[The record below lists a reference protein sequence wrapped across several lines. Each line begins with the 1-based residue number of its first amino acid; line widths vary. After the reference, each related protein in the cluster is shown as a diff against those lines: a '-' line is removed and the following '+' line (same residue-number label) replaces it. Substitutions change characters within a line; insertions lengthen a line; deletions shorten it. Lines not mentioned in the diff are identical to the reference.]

1 MTIRNRSRVN
11 IPPQTETC
19 VRTNQ
24 NGWVSDTEHDVA
36 SDTEFMTDVVTPGF
50 HKRIAAGEIINN
62 ACSYSHQKFWKVGH
76 STMSFQNIAYPN
88 DWNSYDGGNQTLKRT
103 PPITTPPKTRDVES
117 VAKVRA
123 LAHIDRSTYAFGED
137 IGEIR
142 ETIRFLRH
150 PAESL
155 RKLADEMS
163 VKILKRD
170 FSAHV
175 SRAKAIADV
184 WTTYRFAAT
193 PFVISMMDALEAYN
207 QGIHQEHRE
216 RLDRLTARG
225 FDDDTGN
232 TQDTYSNV
240 GYFTYIGDRS
250 YDLEIKGHAQ
260 LLYSVKN
267 PAENWRFNLG
277 LRNKDIPLTTWQLV
291 PLSFMVDRVLDI
303 STAIQAAMNIADP
316 SVSILSGSYTQR
328 EEHVRTTHCH
338 TIDTHPIYDGT
349 IDGSVNYYSSYYH
362 RRDPWS
368 PSLSDVTIPFDKG
381 GLTKDVTSIVDL
393 LAITLQKWRF

>member
-1 MTIRNRSRVN
+1 MTIRDRSRIN

-24 NGWVSDTEHDVA
+24 NGWVADYEHDVA
-36 SDTEFMTDVVTPGF
+36 SDTESMTDVVTPGF

-62 ACSYSHQKFWKVGH
+62 ACSYTHQKFWKVGH
-76 STMSFQNIAYPN
+76 SSMFFQNRTYPD
-88 DWNSYDGGNQTLKRT
+88 DWNSYDGGNQTLLRT
-103 PPITTPPKTRDVES
+103 QPIATAPKTRDVES

-155 RKLADEMS
+155 HKLADEMS
-163 VKILKRD
+163 VKVLKRD
-170 FSAHV
+170 YSAHV

-193 PFVISMMDALEAYN
+193 PFVISMMDALEAFN
-207 QGIHQEHRE
+207 QGIHREHRE

-225 FDDDTGN
+225 FDDDSAK
-232 TQDTYSNV
+232 TQDTHSNV
-240 GYFTYIGDRS
+240 GTFTYVGDREYS
-250 YDLEIKGHAQ
+250 LEVKGHAQ
-260 LLYSVKN
+260 LLYSVIN
-267 PAENWRFNLG
+267 PAANWRFNLG

-328 EEHVRTTHCH
+328 EEHVKMTWTH
-338 TIDTHPIYDGT
+338 TVDAGPIYDGT
-349 IDGSVNYYSSYYH
+349 IDGSRNFHSVYYH
-362 RRDPWS
+362 RRKPWS

-393 LAITLQKWRF
+393 LAITLQKLRF